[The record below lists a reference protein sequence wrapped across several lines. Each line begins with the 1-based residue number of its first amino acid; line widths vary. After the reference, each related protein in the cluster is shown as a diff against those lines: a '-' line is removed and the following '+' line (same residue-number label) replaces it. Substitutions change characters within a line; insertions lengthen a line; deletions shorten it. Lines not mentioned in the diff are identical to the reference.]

1 MNEWTIYYNPKCGSC
16 RKALDLLKSRKI
28 EPRIVEYLKMPPSA
42 AEVEKLIALVG
53 DAHAVVRSKEDE
65 YAVHGLS
72 DRSTAKQVA
81 AAIAKDP
88 ILLQR
93 PIVVRGR
100 RAVVARP
107 PEKAGELF

>member
-1 MNEWTIYYNPKCGSC
+1 MSEWTIYYNPKCGSC
-16 RKALDLLKSRKI
+16 RKALELLKSKKV
-28 EPRIVEYLKMPPSA
+28 EPRIVEYLKTPPTA
-42 AEVEKLIALVG
+42 AEVEKLIAWVG
-53 DAHAVVRSKEDE
+53 DAHAVVRAKEDE
-65 YAVHGLS
+65 YAAHKLN
-72 DRSTAKQVA
+72 DKSTAKQIA

-93 PIVVRGR
+93 PIVVRGQ